1 MRTIF
6 VTGSTDGV
14 GRRVVEKLAA
24 PGTHLIVHGRDA
36 ARGAEVVAAV
46 QQAGAS
52 AEFRQADF
60 ASLDQV
66 RRLADDVKHS
76 HGKIDVLINNAGIAL
91 VSGARRLSPDGFE
104 LHFAVN
110 YLAGFLLTH
119 LLRPVLQTS
128 RVVNVSS
135 AGQQTIDFDDVM
147 LERGYSGY
155 RAYAQSK
162 LAQILFTFDL
172 AEDKC
177 LTATCLHPSTY
188 MDTSMV
194 RNGGITP
201 MSSVDTGA
209 DAIIAAINARNGHYF
224 DVQRDTRANAQ
235 AYDVDA
241 RRRLR
246 ELSMQL
252 VAL

>member
-14 GRRVVEKLAA
+14 GRRVVEKLAV

-36 ARGAEVVAAV
+36 ARGKQVVDAV
-46 QQAGAS
+46 GKTGAT
-52 AEFRQADF
+52 AEFIRADL

-66 RRLADDVKHS
+66 RRLADDVKRS
-76 HGKIDVLINNAGIAL
+76 HGHIDVLINNAGIAL
-91 VSGARRLSPDGFE
+91 VDGGRRLSPDGHE

-110 YLAGFLLTH
+110 YLAGYLLTQ
-119 LLRPVLQTS
+119 LLRPVLAAA

-135 AGQQTIDFDDVM
+135 AGQQAIDFTDPQ
-147 LERGYSGY
+147 LEHGYSGY

-162 LAQILFTFDL
+162 LAQIMFTFDL

-188 MDTSMV
+188 MDTAMV

-201 MSSVDTGA
+201 ISSVETGA
-209 DAIIAAINARNGHYF
+209 DAILAAINARNGHYF

-246 ELSMQL
+246 ELSNQL
-252 VAL
+252 CKL